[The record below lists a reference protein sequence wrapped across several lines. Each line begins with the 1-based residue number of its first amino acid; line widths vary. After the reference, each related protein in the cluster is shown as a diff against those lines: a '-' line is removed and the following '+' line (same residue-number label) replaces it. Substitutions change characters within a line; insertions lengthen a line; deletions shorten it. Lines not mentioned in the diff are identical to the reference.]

1 MAKAGVP
8 TGDNMNVPARFK
20 LNWPW
25 EYNLDK
31 AKEKLDAIDFPAAF
45 DDTSILYQ
53 TSVNSVR
60 QKNQEIVKQDL
71 ETLGFTVELKSI
83 DSGVFFSSDAGN
95 PDTLAHFYADIQMYT
110 NGPGTPYPIAWAA
123 RYRADQIAEKANN
136 WALTNSMRY
145 NNPDYAPLHDRA
157 KTTIDEAE
165 QNEIWTE
172 MLGLAYED
180 IVEVPIV
187 WRGGAAAVHNRIAW
201 VEDVSPWQPTP
212 IDQLKYWTLK

>member
-1 MAKAGVP
+1 MP

-25 EYNLDK
+25 EYNLDA
-31 AKEKLDAIDFPAAF
+31 AKEKLTAIDFPAAF
-45 DDTSILYQ
+45 ANTTILYQ

-71 ETLGFTVELKSI
+71 EQLGFTVELKSI

-123 RYRADQIAEKANN
+123 RYRADQIAEQGEQLGIDEQH
-136 WALTNSMRY
+136 ALRERCLRSVCMIM
-145 NNPDYAPLHDRA
+145 PS
-157 KTTIDEAE
+157 TTIDEAE
-165 QNEIWTE
+165 QDEIWTE
-172 MLGLAYED
+172 MLSLVYED

-212 IDQLKYWTLK
+212 IDQLMFWTLA